1 MSATA
6 TAGAPDRAA
15 ASQESSPPSLLV
27 RVLRYRTIYLW
38 LVPTFLLLFLF
49 NYYPAFSALYH
60 SLFQWNGANVK
71 LFIGVSNFVEM
82 WHDPLWWDSFWH
94 LMIMTVALVLINLTF
109 PLGAAAMIFHLWNM
123 RMAYFYRVLLV
134 VPMVVP
140 GLVVLM
146 IWKFIYSPNIGLLN
160 QMLELAGL
168 EALARPWLGDFDLAL
183 YAVIFVG
190 FPWVA
195 GIGTLIYLAG
205 FQAIPGELM
214 DSAVIDGASTWQRLM
229 FVELPMV
236 MSQIRLVVILTVITA
251 FQNFT
256 IILVM
261 TGGGPGTE
269 TLVPGLHLYKNA
281 MAYNRMGYACA
292 IGTVLFALTLAL
304 TYLNQRYLKS
314 SVEFSG
320 T

>member
-1 MSATA
+1 MTDIL
-6 TAGAPDRAA
+6 TAA
-15 ASQESSPPSLLV
+15 APRAGRNLWTRILQ
-27 RVLRYRTIYLW
+27 YRTVYAW
-38 LVPTFLLLFLF
+38 LLPTFLLLFVF

-71 LFIGVSNFVEM
+71 LWVGLSHFVEL
-82 WHDPLWWDSFWH
+82 WSDALWWESFGN
-94 LMIMTVALVLINLTF
+94 LVILTLALVAINLTF
-109 PLGAAAMIFHLWNM
+109 PLGAAAMIFHLWNL
-123 RMAYFYRVLLV
+123 RMAYLYRILLV

-140 GLVVLM
+140 GLVILM

-160 QMLELAGL
+160 QSLALLGL
-168 EALARPWLGDFDLAL
+168 EALQRPWLGDFQLAL
-183 YAVIFVG
+183 YAIIFVG

-205 FQAIPGELM
+205 FQAIPAELL
-214 DSAVIDGASTWQRLM
+214 DSAVIDGASTRQRM
-229 FVELPMV
+229 FHVELPMV
-236 MSQIRLVVILTVITA
+236 LSQIKLVVILTIITA

-256 IILVM
+256 IVLVM

-292 IGTVLFALTLAL
+292 IGTVLFALILAL
-304 TYLNQRYLKS
+304 TYLNHRYLRS
-314 SVEFSG
+314 SVEFAG
-320 T
+320 A